1 MRTIKFRGR
10 DAVHPDHPWRYG
22 DLVHNMRITETGTA
36 PRTMVGGY
44 EVDPET
50 VGQFTGV
57 QDLQGRDIYEGDI
70 LKYGSTPATEVY
82 VKVVFVDGQFTA
94 DSKFIRFCYLLTLS
108 HGTLVGDV
116 FENPELLEIKPLV

>member
-50 VGQFTGV
+50 VGQLTGV
-57 QDLQGRDIYEGDI
+57 QDKQGRDIYEGDI
-70 LKYGSTPATEVY
+70 LKYGSTSATEAYCQVIY
-82 VKVVFVDGQFTA
+82 RDGEFTA
-94 DSKFIRFCYLLTLS
+94 SSKFVRLSYLLELS
-108 HGTLVGDV
+108 SGTIVGNV